1 MLELRLRC
9 GQVVSFDGRV
19 VEVFAAQGPS
29 SRFHIAQIDGAEPV
43 ETPDGGLTLALEDG
57 AVTLFFAREEAPT
70 CARLVAALA
79 DARAAL
85 ERSAIP

>member
-19 VEVFAAQGPS
+19 VEVFGAGGPS
-29 SRFHIAQIDGAEPV
+29 TRFHIEQLEAPEPV
-43 ETPDGGLTLALEDG
+43 EAPDGGLVLALENG
-57 AVTLFFAREEAPT
+57 SATLLFAREEAPA

-79 DARAAL
+79 AAH
-85 ERSAIP
+85 SALDHPGMS

>member
-19 VEVFAAQGPS
+19 VEVFAAPTPS
-29 SRFHIAQIDGAEPV
+29 SRFHIAQLDAPEPV
-43 ETPDGGLTLALEDG
+43 EAPDGALTLALENG
-57 AVTLFFAREEAPT
+57 SVTLLFAREEAPT
-70 CARLVAALA
+70 CARLVAAIA

-85 ERSAIP
+85 ERSAMP